1 MVRWSKELMGRVEG
15 CSLEAAVV
23 RPKVEVKRLLEE
35 ANKRNEATNI
45 FCKKNQRRKPINLAA
60 FYLVV
65 STHRCAFL
73 QGIIQF

>member
-1 MVRWSKELMGRVEG
+1 MGRVEG

-45 FCKKNQRRKPINLAA
+45 FCKKKAA
-60 FYLVV
+60 EENP
-65 STHRCAFL
+65 
-73 QGIIQF
+73 

>member
-1 MVRWSKELMGRVEG
+1 MVRWSRELMGRVEG

-45 FCKKNQRRKPINLAA
+45 FCKKGSGENP
-60 FYLVV
+60 
-65 STHRCAFL
+65 
-73 QGIIQF
+73 